1 MPYLKR
7 VKNETF
13 ATGMVRPKTT
23 ALFFDKLWVHP
34 ALIKG
39 FDPDDGLEDYR
50 VPAEICVTKPMEVS
64 TYFESL
70 LAQRAYVASRRGEV
84 MHTDVTEAL
93 RRLSAETWD
102 LATIFQVES
111 LQHFEGRESPFWSQF
126 RDRLGLETQIGRRA
140 GDWELYLSTS
150 QRNKAI
156 AFIADVYASRGVHL
170 TPIYLET
177 SDFDEAS
184 TQKSPSPGL
193 EICLD
198 QIPTPADSKLTWDK
212 VIEFRKDK
220 DAVQKLN
227 RLRLWFTRDLAKK
240 SEAEI
245 RATIE
250 EKLDNYQYALRKHG
264 IETILE
270 GATSLISFIAEKD
283 VLELLTSSPL
293 AAAIGG
299 VALAAGTIAW
309 IGSKLIERSELK
321 RKEAAYIYDV
331 QKLVTR

>member
-70 LAQRAYVASRRGEV
+70 LAQRASVASRRREV

-102 LATIFQVES
+102 LNTIFQVES
-111 LQHFEGRESPFWSQF
+111 WQHFGEKEPPLWKRFRESLNSEMPS
-126 RDRLGLETQIGRRA
+126 GGE
-140 GDWELYLSTS
+140 GDWEMYLSTH

-156 AFIADVYASRGVHL
+156 AFI
-170 TPIYLET
+170 
-177 SDFDEAS
+177 
-184 TQKSPSPGL
+184 
-193 EICLD
+193 
-198 QIPTPADSKLTWDK
+198 
-212 VIEFRKDK
+212 
-220 DAVQKLN
+220 VQ
-227 RLRLWFTRDLAKK
+227 
-240 SEAEI
+240 
-245 RATIE
+245 
-250 EKLDNYQYALRKHG
+250 
-264 IETILE
+264 
-270 GATSLISFIAEKD
+270 
-283 VLELLTSSPL
+283 
-293 AAAIGG
+293 
-299 VALAAGTIAW
+299 
-309 IGSKLIERSELK
+309 
-321 RKEAAYIYDV
+321 
-331 QKLVTR
+331 LVTVQVVKTGITPQRALSDRFREAKTVPLPPTGQLHMRR